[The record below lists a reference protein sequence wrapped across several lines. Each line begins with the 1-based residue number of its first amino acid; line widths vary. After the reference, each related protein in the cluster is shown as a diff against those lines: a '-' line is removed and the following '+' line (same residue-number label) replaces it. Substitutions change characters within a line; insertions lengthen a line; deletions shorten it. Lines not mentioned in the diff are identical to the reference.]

1 MPATNRFIVSVL
13 LPDRVGA
20 LRDVTAAIVKLDGN
34 IGGIRQNVVEGFF
47 TLVFC
52 AEHPAPIVAEAIRA
66 ELVAR
71 LEADAAVHVRPCQG
85 LRAAARLAGGCYVA
99 MTRGEDRPGTIHA
112 ISAFF
117 VEYGINIEDWQV
129 ELDGADVIYTAQ
141 IMIPAAADFRV
152 IQESFRAR
160 MQARGLTGTICHE
173 NIIRAT
179 NEIGPIKELLRR

>member
-1 MPATNRFIVSVL
+1 MPATNRFIISVL

-20 LRDVTAAIVKLDGN
+20 LRDVTAAIVKLGGN
-34 IGGIRQNVVEGFF
+34 IGGIRQNIVEGFF
-47 TLVFC
+47 TLVFS
-52 AEHPAPIVAEAIRA
+52 AEHPAPVSADTIRA

-71 LEADAAVHVRPCQG
+71 LEAAAAVHVRLCEG
-85 LRAAARLAGGCYVA
+85 RAVAPRLAGGCYVA
-99 MTRGEDRPGTIHA
+99 MTRGVDRPGTIHA
-112 ISAFF
+112 ISSFF

-129 ELDGADVIYTAQ
+129 ESDGVDVVYTAQ
-141 IMIPAAADFRV
+141 IVIPAAADFRI
-152 IQESFRAR
+152 IQHAFRAQ